1 MSIFKKILLPAVTG
15 LTVLGVTLLFIALS
29 ALSHRGEESI
39 EDFRQMVMAEKTQKV
54 KNLVELVYTA
64 IDSVYRQTDLS
75 EQARRK
81 KALAIVKALRYDG
94 NNYLWI
100 NDIHPTMVMHP
111 IKSSLDGKDLS
122 GFKDPNGKYLFNEMV
137 KVCREDGEGLV
148 SYFWSKPGSDEP
160 VAKISYVKLF
170 RPWGWIVG
178 TGIYIDDVNQ
188 LVAKEAAKVEDA
200 VASQRNTIILVCL
213 LVLGLTTAVI
223 TWVAKRV
230 TANIRTASEMLKD
243 VAEGEGDLTGRLEVK
258 SKDEIGELAE
268 RFNTFIGNLQ
278 KMVRQIVENTGK
290 LSQSVS
296 TMAGISEQMNHG
308 AEQTSGK
315 ANGVAAAAEEMNANM
330 ASVAATMEQ
339 AANNINMIATAVEE
353 MSTTISEIA
362 QNSEKGNAIVG
373 RAVTQADVVSKKMAE
388 LGKSA
393 QEIGKVTESITE
405 ISEQTNLLA
414 LNATIEAARAGEA
427 GKGFAVVANEIKE
440 LAKQTAVATEEIKS
454 QISGIQG
461 TTEDAVSE
469 ISEVATVI
477 NDVSEVV
484 STIAASVEEQSATTR
499 EISGN
504 VSQASVGV
512 QEVNQNVAQSSEVSS
527 DIAENIAEVNQ
538 SADDISNSS
547 GQVRLSAEQMAEMV
561 SDLNELVSRFKV

>member
-1 MSIFKKILLPAVTG
+1 MSIFKKILLPAVAG

-39 EDFRQMVMAEKTQKV
+39 EDFRQIVMAEKTQQV
-54 KNLVELVYTA
+54 KNLVELVHTA
-64 IDSVYRQTDLS
+64 VDSVYSQTDLS
-75 EQARRK
+75 ETERRI
-81 KALAIVKALRYDG
+81 KALSIVKAMRYDG

-100 NDIHPTMVMHP
+100 NDTRPAMVMHP

-122 GFKDPNGKYLFNEMV
+122 GFKDPNGKFLFNEMA
-137 KVCREDGEGLV
+137 KVCQSNGEGIV
-148 SYFWSKPGSDEP
+148 DYFWPKPGSDKP

-170 RPWGWIVG
+170 RPWGWIIG
-178 TGIYIDDVNQ
+178 TGIYIDDVNR
-188 LVAKEAAKVEDA
+188 LVAEEAAKVKAA
-200 VASQRNTIILVCL
+200 VASQRTAIIVACL
-213 LVLGLTTAVI
+213 LVLGMTTTVI

-230 TANIRTASEMLKD
+230 TANVRSASDMLKD
-243 VAEGEGDLTGRLEVK
+243 VAEGEGDLTRRLDIK
-258 SKDEIGELAE
+258 SKDEIGELAG
-268 RFNTFIGNLQ
+268 RFNLFIGNLQ
-278 KMVRQIVENTGK
+278 KMVRRIIDNTGK
-290 LSQSVS
+290 LSQSV
-296 TMAGISEQMNHG
+296 TGMAGISEQMNHD
-308 AEQTSGK
+308 AEQTSGM

-353 MSTTISEIA
+353 MSATISEIA
-362 QNSEKGNAIVG
+362 QNSEKGNTIVG
-373 RAVTQADVVSKKMAE
+373 RAVSQADVVSKKMAE

-440 LAKQTAVATEEIKS
+440 LAKQTAAATEEIKS

-461 TTEDAVSE
+461 TTEHAVTE
-469 ISEVATVI
+469 IAEVAAVI

-512 QEVNQNVAQSSEVSS
+512 QEVNRNVAQSSSVSS
-527 DIAENIAEVNQ
+527 DIARNIAEVNQ
-538 SADDISNSS
+538 SADDISSSS
-547 GQVRLSAEQMAEMV
+547 GQVRLSAEQMAELV
-561 SDLNELVSRFKV
+561 SDLNALVSRFKA

>member
-1 MSIFKKILLPAVTG
+1 MSIFKKILLPAVIG

-39 EDFRQMVMAEKTQKV
+39 ENFRQMVMAEKTQKV
-54 KNLVELVYTA
+54 KNLVELVHTS
-64 IDSVYRQTDLS
+64 IDSVYRQKDLS
-75 EQARRK
+75 EQERK
-81 KALAIVKALRYDG
+81 SKALSIVNAMRYDG
-94 NNYLWI
+94 KNYLWI
-100 NDIHPTMVMHP
+100 NDTHPTMVMHP
-111 IKSSLDGKDLS
+111 IKSSLNGKDLS

-137 KVCREDGEGLV
+137 KVCQADGEGIV
-148 SYFWSKPGSDEP
+148 DYFWPKPGSDEP
-160 VAKISYVKLF
+160 VAKISYVKQF
-170 RPWGWIVG
+170 RPWGWIIG
-178 TGIYIDDVNQ
+178 TGIYIDDVDR
-188 LVAKEAAKVEDA
+188 LVAEEAAKVEDA
-200 VASQRNTIILVCL
+200 VASQRNTIIFVCL
-213 LVLGLTTAVI
+213 LVLVLTTAVI

-230 TANIRTASEMLKD
+230 TANIRTASDMLKD
-243 VAEGEGDLTGRLEVK
+243 VAEGEGDLTRRLEVK

-278 KMVRQIVENTGK
+278 ELVRQIVENTGK
-290 LSQSVS
+290 LSESV
-296 TMAGISEQMNHG
+296 TNMAGISEQMNHG
-308 AEQTSGK
+308 AEQTSDK
-315 ANGVAAAAEEMNANM
+315 ANGVASAAEEMNSNM
-330 ASVAATMEQ
+330 ASVASTMEQ
-339 AANNINMIATAVEE
+339 AATNINMIATAVEE
-353 MSTTISEIA
+353 MTATISEIA

-388 LGKSA
+388 LGRSA

-414 LNATIEAARAGEA
+414 LNATIEAACAGEA

-469 ISEVATVI
+469 IDEVATVI
-477 NDVSEVV
+477 NDVSDIV
-484 STIAASVEEQSATTR
+484 STISASVVEQSATTR

-504 VSQASVGV
+504 VSQVSVGV
-512 QEVNQNVAQSSEVSS
+512 QEVNQNVAQSSDVSN
-527 DIAENIAEVNQ
+527 DIAHHIAEVNL

-547 GQVRLSAEQMAEMV
+547 GQVRLSSEQMEALV

>member
-1 MSIFKKILLPAVTG
+1 MSIFKKILLPAVIG

-39 EDFRQMVMAEKTQKV
+39 ENFRQMVMAEKTQKV
-54 KNLVELVYTA
+54 KNLVELVHTS
-64 IDSVYRQTDLS
+64 IDSVYRQKDLS
-75 EQARRK
+75 EQERK
-81 KALAIVKALRYDG
+81 SKALSIVNAMRYDG
-94 NNYLWI
+94 KNYLWI
-100 NDIHPTMVMHP
+100 NDTHPTMVMHP
-111 IKSSLDGKDLS
+111 IKSSLNGKDLS

-137 KVCREDGEGLV
+137 KVCQADGEGIV
-148 SYFWSKPGSDEP
+148 DYFWPKPGSDEP
-160 VAKISYVKLF
+160 VAKISYVKQF
-170 RPWGWIVG
+170 RPWGWIIG
-178 TGIYIDDVNQ
+178 TGIYIDDVDR
-188 LVAKEAAKVEDA
+188 LVAEEAAKVEDA
-200 VASQRNTIILVCL
+200 VASQRNTIIFVCL
-213 LVLGLTTAVI
+213 LVLVLTTAVI

-230 TANIRTASEMLKD
+230 TANIRTASDMLKD
-243 VAEGEGDLTGRLEVK
+243 VAEGEGDLTRRLEVK

-278 KMVRQIVENTGK
+278 ELVRQIVENTGK
-290 LSQSVS
+290 LSESV
-296 TMAGISEQMNHG
+296 TNMAGISEQMNHG
-308 AEQTSGK
+308 AEQTSDK
-315 ANGVAAAAEEMNANM
+315 ANGVASAAEEMNSNM
-330 ASVAATMEQ
+330 ASVASTMEQ
-339 AANNINMIATAVEE
+339 AATNINMIATAVEE
-353 MSTTISEIA
+353 MTATISEIA

-388 LGKSA
+388 LGRSA

-469 ISEVATVI
+469 IDEVATVI
-477 NDVSEVV
+477 NDVSDIV
-484 STIAASVEEQSATTR
+484 STISASVVEQSATTR

-504 VSQASVGV
+504 VSQVSVGV
-512 QEVNQNVAQSSEVSS
+512 QEVNQNVAQSSDVSN
-527 DIAENIAEVNQ
+527 DIAHHIAEVNL

-547 GQVRLSAEQMAEMV
+547 GQVRLSSEQMEALV

>member
-1 MSIFKKILLPAVTG
+1 MSIFKKILMPTVSG
-15 LTVLGVTLLFIALS
+15 LIILSVTLLFIALS

-39 EDFRQMVMAEKTQKV
+39 ENFRQMVMAEKTQKV
-54 KNLVELVYTA
+54 KNLVELVHTS
-64 IDSVYRQTDLS
+64 IESVYRQTDLS
-75 EQARRK
+75 EQERK
-81 KALAIVKALRYDG
+81 SKALAFVKAMRYDDK
-94 NNYLWI
+94 NYLWI
-100 NDIHPTMVMHP
+100 NDTHPTMVMHP
-111 IKSSLDGKDLS
+111 IKSSLNGKDLS
-122 GFKDPNGKYLFNEMV
+122 GFKDPNGNYLFNEMV
-137 KVCREDGEGLV
+137 KVCQADSEGMV
-148 SYFWSKPGSDEP
+148 DYFWPKPGRDEP

-170 RPWGWIVG
+170 RPWGWIIG

-188 LVAKEAAKVEDA
+188 LVDEETERVEDA

-213 LVLGLTTAVI
+213 LVLGITTAVI
-223 TWVAKRV
+223 TWVAKCV
-230 TANIRTASEMLKD
+230 TANIRTASDMLKD
-243 VAEGEGDLTGRLEVK
+243 VAEGEGDLTRRLEVK

-278 KMVRQIVENTGK
+278 EMVCQIVENTGK
-290 LSQSVS
+290 LAQSVTS
-296 TMAGISEQMNHG
+296 MAGISEQMNLG

-315 ANGVAAAAEEMNANM
+315 ANGVASAAEEMNSNM

-353 MSTTISEIA
+353 MTATISEIA
-362 QNSEKGNAIVG
+362 QNSEQGNAIVG
-373 RAVTQADVVSKKMAE
+373 QAVTQADVVSKKMAE
-388 LGKSA
+388 LGTSA

-440 LAKQTAVATEEIKS
+440 LAKQTAIATEEIKS

-461 TTEDAVSE
+461 TTESAVSE
-469 ISEVATVI
+469 IAQVTTVI
-477 NDVSEVV
+477 NDVSEIV

-512 QEVNQNVAQSSEVSS
+512 QEVNRNVAQSSDVSS
-527 DIAENIAEVNQ
+527 EIAQDIADVNQ
-538 SADDISNSS
+538 SANDISNSS
-547 GQVRLSAEQMAEMV
+547 GLVRMSAEQMAALV
-561 SDLNELVSRFKV
+561 SDLNELVNHFKV